1 MAEDQTIQTIK
12 DLVHKLAE
20 ERGFDLRGY
29 KFTTLERRVR
39 RRMNKLNIGSYKEY
53 LDYIR
58 EDHNETDKLLDTVLI
73 NVTRFFRDIQAWDA
87 LAQQVLPALFENKP
101 PGSSL
106 RVWCAGCATGEEPY
120 SVAILLCELLGAKVK
135 DYEIKIYATDIDES
149 ALNIARR
156 AEYTAE
162 SLRGVRPDIKTRY
175 FTGGH
180 PTFRVARE
188 VRRMVIFGR
197 SNLLIDAP
205 ISHVDLLLC
214 RNVLIYFD
222 AAAQAHTVKRLLYAL
237 NDGGLLF
244 LGKSESQLKR
254 NVEFLPIDQRWR
266 IFQRKAFAIIYSA
279 ISLIP
284 ASSATFPMGKR
295 SKREVMDLDLRPQAA
310 ITVPCTTH
318 SRIRHSHVPHAP
330 AIAHHLESRIPSLYG
345 KPLHALPV

>member
-1 MAEDQTIQTIK
+1 MAEEQTIQTIK

-266 IFQRKAFAIIYSA
+266 IF
-279 ISLIP
+279 
-284 ASSATFPMGKR
+284 
-295 SKREVMDLDLRPQAA
+295 
-310 ITVPCTTH
+310 
-318 SRIRHSHVPHAP
+318 
-330 AIAHHLESRIPSLYG
+330 
-345 KPLHALPV
+345 